1 MAFRN
6 SLARIQE
13 RTLMR
18 TNVTVAI
25 PICRCEKYIRQC
37 IESLL
42 TQDFRDFKI
51 IIVEDPPFDRAKNII
66 KAFED
71 ERITY
76 VRNRTRLGISGSRNK
91 CIELANAEYIF
102 WTDGDCTVS
111 HDWIK
116 QGLET
121 LLDLDCVGVEGKTY
135 YVSEKYEPTFSDGVI
150 ENKNGGQFMTCNIAY
165 KKSVLQKIGGF
176 DDSYSYLEDRDLA
189 VKAMKHGKIYF
200 NPNMVVYHQKITL
213 RPARFVKTGER
224 LKNRVFLYKKS
235 KERKFILW
243 RIVFPLNLVSLIFPP
258 LVFVS
263 LFRNRYRTK
272 EDFALFPFVYIR
284 LIYERLSL
292 WNTCAKERVFL
303 I

>member
-1 MAFRN
+1 
-6 SLARIQE
+6 
-13 RTLMR
+13 MR

-25 PICRCEKYIRQC
+25 PICRCETYIRQC

-42 TQDFRDFKI
+42 TQDFRDFEI
-51 IIVEDPPFDRAKNII
+51 TVVEDPPFDRSESII

-91 CIELANAEYIF
+91 CIELANGEYIF

-116 QGLET
+116 RGLET
-121 LLDLDCVGVEGKTY
+121 LHALDCVGVEGRTY
-135 YVSEKYEPTFSDGVI
+135 YVSEEYEPTFSDGVI

-165 KKSVLQKIGGF
+165 KKSVLQEIGGF

-200 NPNMVVYHQKITL
+200 NPNMVAYHQKITL

-243 RIVFPLNLVSLIFPP
+243 RIVFPFNLISLIFPP

-263 LFRNRYRTK
+263 LFRNKYRTK
-272 EDFALFPFVYIR
+272 EDFALFPFIYIR

>member
-1 MAFRN
+1 
-6 SLARIQE
+6 
-13 RTLMR
+13 MR
-18 TNVTVAI
+18 TSVTVAV
-25 PICRCEKYIRQC
+25 PIYHCEKYIRQC

-42 TQDFRDFKI
+42 TQDFRNFEI
-51 IIVEDPPFDRAKNII
+51 IVVEDPPFDRSESLI

-71 ERITY
+71 ERIMY
-76 VRNRTRLGISGSRNK
+76 VRNWTRLGISGSRNK
-91 CIELANAEYIF
+91 CIELANGEYIF

-116 QGLET
+116 QGLES
-121 LLDLDCVGVEGKTY
+121 LHDLDCIGVEGKTY
-135 YVSEKYEPTFSDGVI
+135 YVSEEYEPTFSDGVI

-189 VKAMKHGKIYF
+189 AKAMKHGKIYF
-200 NPNMVVYHQKITL
+200 NPNMVVHHQKITL

-224 LKNRVFLYKKS
+224 TRNRVFLYKKS

-243 RIVFPLNLVSLIFPP
+243 RIVFPLNLISLLFPP

-263 LFRNRYRTK
+263 LYRNRYRTK

>member
-1 MAFRN
+1 MK
-6 SLARIQE
+6 
-13 RTLMR
+13 

-25 PICRCEKYIRQC
+25 PIYRSGKYIRQC

-42 TQDFRDFKI
+42 TQDLRNFEI
-51 IIVEDPPFDRAKNII
+51 IIVEDPPFDRSESII
-66 KAFED
+66 ETFKD

-76 VRNRTRLGISGSRNK
+76 VQNRTRLGISGSRNK
-91 CIELANAEYIF
+91 CVELANGEYIF

-111 HDWIK
+111 NEWLK
-116 QGLET
+116 RGLES
-121 LLDLDCVGVEGKTY
+121 LHDLDCVGVEGRTY
-135 YVSEKYEPTFSDGVI
+135 YVSEEYEPTFSDGVI

-165 KKSVLQKIGGF
+165 RKSVLQKIGGF
-176 DDSYSYLEDRDLA
+176 DDRYTYLEDRDLA
-189 VKAMKHGKIYF
+189 LRAMKHGKICF
-200 NPNMVVYHQKITL
+200 NPKMVVCHQKITL
-213 RPARFVKTGER
+213 RTARFVKAGER
-224 LKNRVFLYKKS
+224 TRNRVFLYKKL

-243 RIVFPLNLVSLIFPP
+243 RIVYPLNLITLIFPP

-272 EDFALFPFVYIR
+272 EDFALFPFVYVR